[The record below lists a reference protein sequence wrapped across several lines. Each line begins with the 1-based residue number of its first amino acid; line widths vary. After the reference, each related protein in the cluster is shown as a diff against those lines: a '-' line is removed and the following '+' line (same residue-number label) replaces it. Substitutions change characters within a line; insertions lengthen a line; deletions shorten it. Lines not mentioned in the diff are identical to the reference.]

1 MGDFKIYEITINGSD
16 EWEHFLNDRDNKKR
30 MLAKVMMIKAVSKG
44 IALQNYKKYIVDSIG
59 LNINDDVLTIQ
70 EHSTTKY

>member
-1 MGDFKIYEITINGSD
+1 MGDFKIYEITINGNG

-44 IALQNYKKYIVDSIG
+44 IALQNYKEYIVDSIG
-59 LNINDDVLTIQ
+59 LNINDDVLTIK
-70 EHSTTKY
+70 EHSKTEY